1 MPNAPPAK
9 SISSMNSAEQIHNIF
24 EIVDKDRSIQLSID
38 SLSRGI
44 DNYHIDIRLSKKF
57 SSNVKKLATLLISQV
72 SVPKPK
78 NWDNSELFEK
88 LRSSYLDLMTVLIH
102 RVKTDLNSDAICFL
116 QFATTK
122 YILQFVRNQLDN
134 EIRKVKSRLSENRNR
149 GSSEALATD
158 QRMFWL
164 KKNYDAILYN
174 VNKQIFSQLQRVEER
189 QLSIIRD
196 RFLGEDYEF
205 AVDALINPLLYTSEL
220 SALPLLLNEYSMWSW
235 SGEDIDFIDLNKKVE
250 SLFSKRI
257 RELEIPPLRNED
269 EQRTVITEIHDELG
283 GLFLAQPFLGQA
295 EDTKT
300 ILTESFN
307 WFEHP
312 ALVESLFSLRR
323 HSEKLSAY
331 RKEFGFKKW
340 WQKRGD
346 IKRLTK
352 TLKAFSRL
360 LKSKKVLAQ
369 CLASHYMHRSLNP
382 TIMEH
387 VDLKIICQFLS
398 GNITV
403 AKVQESILGGH

>member
-1 MPNAPPAK
+1 
-9 SISSMNSAEQIHNIF
+9 MNSAEKIHNIF
-24 EIVDKDRSIQLSID
+24 RIVEKERSIQISID

-57 SSNVKKLATLLISQV
+57 SSDIKKLASLLISQT

-78 NWDNSELFEK
+78 SWDNSELFEK

-102 RVKTDLNSDAICFL
+102 RVKTDLNADEICFL
-116 QFATTK
+116 QFASIK
-122 YILQFVRNQLDN
+122 YILQFVRHQLDN
-134 EIRKVKSRLSENRNR
+134 EIRKVQSRLSENRNR

-189 QLSIIRD
+189 QLCIIRD
-196 RFLGEDYEF
+196 QFLGEDYEF
-205 AVDALINPLLYTSEL
+205 AADALINPLLYTSEL

-235 SGEDIDFIDLNKKVE
+235 NGEDIGFIDLNKKVE

-257 RELEIPPLRNED
+257 TELEITPLRNED
-269 EQRTVITEIHDELG
+269 EQQTVITEIHDELG

-300 ILTESFN
+300 TLAESFN

-312 ALVESLFSLRR
+312 ALVESLFNLQS
-323 HSEKLSAY
+323 S
-331 RKEFGFKKW
+331 
-340 WQKRGD
+340 
-346 IKRLTK
+346 K
-352 TLKAFSRL
+352 T
-360 LKSKKVLAQ
+360 
-369 CLASHYMHRSLNP
+369 
-382 TIMEH
+382 
-387 VDLKIICQFLS
+387 
-398 GNITV
+398 
-403 AKVQESILGGH
+403 